1 MSVPCERLGMTLDTV
16 LLAVNEDDRTRT
28 GPLGEIAVDIA
39 GPAGAE
45 VALAHVFT
53 AEEYRQAKSALNYD
67 ADSEVTPST
76 VAKRYDTIREL
87 GDVMDD
93 HGVDFVW
100 YGRLTDE
107 KTESERIVGL
117 AESIDADLIVVGG
130 RKRSPTGKAVFGSR
144 PQEIMLTAPCPVTF
158 VRED

>member
-1 MSVPCERLGMTLDTV
+1 MTIETV
-16 LLAVNEDDRTRT
+16 LVAVNEDDRTRT
-28 GPLGEIAVDIA
+28 GPLGEITVDIA
-39 GPAGAE
+39 GPAGAQ

-53 AEEYRQAKSALNYD
+53 TEEYRQARSDLNYD
-67 ADSEVTPST
+67 PDGEVTPST
-76 VAKRYDTIREL
+76 VAKRYGTIREL
-87 GDVMDD
+87 GDAMDEHD
-93 HGVDFVW
+93 VDYVR

-107 KTESERIVGL
+107 KTESERVVDL